1 MAAGLVP
8 AIHAFIQRRK
18 QEADARDKPGM
29 TEETGAL
36 GCGLISTQPNAD
48 RCELDESQIVGP
60 DAFNRQ
66 NRTTG
71 VSEIT
76 PKPDMTRTAQF
87 S

>member
-36 GCGLISTQPNAD
+36 GRGLISTQPNAD
-48 RCELDESQIVGP
+48 
-60 DAFNRQ
+60 
-66 NRTTG
+66 
-71 VSEIT
+71 
-76 PKPDMTRTAQF
+76 
-87 S
+87 